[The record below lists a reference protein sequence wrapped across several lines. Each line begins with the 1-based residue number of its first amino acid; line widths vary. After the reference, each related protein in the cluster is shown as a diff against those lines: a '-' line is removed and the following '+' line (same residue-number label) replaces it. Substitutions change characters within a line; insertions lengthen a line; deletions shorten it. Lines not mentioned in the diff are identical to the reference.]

1 MANETKSTP
10 AGSVASE
17 VDAAQGSLTP
27 ASASTATLP
36 ARESPRASSP
46 SLPQRRIWAARGI
59 AAGADALQIVLF
71 PLFGEGFASPAD
83 WVLDGLVAF
92 ALTKLVGFHWSYL
105 PGTALELVPGMDLAP
120 TWTAAA
126 LLATGT
132 RGGGR
137 KWLWLG
143 IGLCALIAALL
154 IAWLWTGPPFWKRP

>member
-1 MANETKSTP
+1 MAIETKSTP
-10 AGSVASE
+10 AGSVAAEPS
-17 VDAAQGSLTP
+17 APQGSLTP
-27 ASASTATLP
+27 AATATTP
-36 ARESPRASSP
+36 NRKTADASPSS

-59 AAGADALQIVLF
+59 AAAADALQIVLF

-143 IGLCALIAALL
+143 IGLCAVIAALL
-154 IAWLWTGPPFWKRP
+154 VAWLWTGPPFWKRP